1 MGEPIRILQM
11 IGSLNMGGSQTMI
24 INLYKNIDRTKIQF
38 DFVLDHPTDT
48 YYKDTV
54 VSMGARIFEM
64 PTFKGTNAWE
74 IKRAWNRFFAE
85 HPEYKILH
93 SHVRS
98 YASLYLPIAK
108 KHGVKTIIHSHS
120 TSNGKGLSSIVKR
133 FMQRSLKKKADYL
146 FACSEESGKWL
157 FGEKAI
163 KQDNYYMIPNA
174 VDTAKFAFNESVRTE
189 MRKALDIKDET
200 IVYGHVGRFDP
211 AKNHSFLLEVFKG
224 IINRQPNAVLVVV
237 GDGAL
242 RGEIEAKI
250 ESLGLGDAV
259 KLLGSR
265 GDVAALMQAMDVFL
279 FPSNWEG
286 LPVTVVE
293 AQAAGLPCY
302 LSDTITKDVNIS
314 SLVEYLPIH
323 EGVDV
328 WVNKTLGDD
337 LSRKDVI
344 ENIKNAGFDIVESA
358 EKLADFY
365 SLLGAKIE
373 K

>member
-1 MGEPIRILQM
+1 MIRVLHVLGGLNRGGAESM
-11 IGSLNMGGSQTMI
+11 IM
-24 INLYKNIDRTKIQF
+24 NLYRTIDREKIQF
-38 DFVLDHPTDT
+38 DFIVHTDSHQDYTDEVLDFGGKI
-48 YYKDTV
+48 YYFPKV
-54 VSMGARIFEM
+54 KGYNRGEM
-64 PTFKGTNAWE
+64 
-74 IKRAWNRFFAE
+74 KRKWDECFRE

-108 KHGVKTIIHSHS
+108 KYGVKTIIHSHS

-200 IVYGHVGRFDP
+200 IVYGHVGRFHP
-211 AKNHSFLLEVFKG
+211 AKNHSFLLEVFKE

-302 LSDTITKDVNIS
+302 LSDTITKDVNTS

-328 WVNKTLGDD
+328 WVNKILGDD

-358 EKLADFY
+358 RKLSIFY
-365 SLLGAKIE
+365 ME
-373 K
+373 QV